1 MNPTSSLHIAVI
13 GAKPGTIVEIKPGK
27 TFVSLTPESV
37 DAIAVPEMVAAG
49 DGTWRAV
56 ARICPRRFTISRKNL
71 KRLGIAISDTG
82 LIRLVRA
89 GFVAGEKV
97 TPGITQFDFLDYL
110 RHQKAVGDDPEF
122 WGHREPGHRFT
133 NRERYRQAL

>member
-1 MNPTSSLHIAVI
+1 MTPSSPLHIAVI
-13 GAKPGTIVEIKPGK
+13 GAKPGTMVEIKPGK
-27 TFVSLTPESV
+27 TYVSLTPESV
-37 DAIAVPEMVAAG
+37 DVIAVPEMVPAG
-49 DGTWRAV
+49 DGTFRAV

-110 RHQKAVGDDPEF
+110 RHQKAVADDPEF
-122 WGHREPGHRFT
+122 WDRTEPGERFS